1 VETAS
6 KGSGTRAADE
16 GGAVTWGGTL
26 GAGATA
32 GREGAVVRGG
42 VAQRGWWRGG
52 AKRGRAREWNG
63 HTQGET
69 REEGNKKE
77 GAVLNPSYIH
87 RLTTNTRRLH
97 HVCLSHIYNSTPLN
111 TVLWSTFV
119 CRSCWEYACNVD
131 TLVFWTNLWLLILH
145 CFLIKHSKT
154 SPCFHLK
161 KIESVVERQPVSQL
175 NNREIK
181 LCSMWFLDLLEL
193 LKAYIYSKV
202 LTPNF
207 QIGPAIF

>member
-42 VAQRGWWRGG
+42 EAQRGWWRGG

-97 HVCLSHIYNSTPLN
+97 HVCRHVYIIPHLSIQCYGPLLFAEAAGN
-111 TVLWSTFV
+111 MLAMW
-119 CRSCWEYACNVD
+119 
-131 TLVFWTNLWLLILH
+131 TL
-145 CFLIKHSKT
+145 
-154 SPCFHLK
+154 
-161 KIESVVERQPVSQL
+161 
-175 NNREIK
+175 
-181 LCSMWFLDLLEL
+181 
-193 LKAYIYSKV
+193 
-202 LTPNF
+202 
-207 QIGPAIF
+207 